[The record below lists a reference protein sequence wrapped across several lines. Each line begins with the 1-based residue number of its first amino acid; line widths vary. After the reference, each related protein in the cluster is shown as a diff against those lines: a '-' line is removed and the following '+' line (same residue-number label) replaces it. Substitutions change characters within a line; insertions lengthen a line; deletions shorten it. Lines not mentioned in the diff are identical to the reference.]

1 MHQTAADAHWQLG
14 KVERHG
20 QWFSRI
26 LDRVCD
32 EVKPS
37 SEEEWLDCVV
47 QTQTA
52 KNSLL
57 SQSGVSPNQMVFG
70 RNPKIPEDV
79 LQDEP
84 NVIASDAVQ
93 TSQSFGR
100 THEIR
105 QSARRA
111 VLACQDDRALRA
123 AIRARP
129 RTERDFKS
137 GDWVFYWRSQKWQDG
152 VLELGGKWHGTA
164 LVLGRVLEPGIIS
177 GLSLLLVDH
186 LDLILYRCDLLSVL
200 WLHPSSSKNQHSKF
214 LFSLDAQTLHNK

>member
-1 MHQTAADAHWQLG
+1 MVPLSQRETSVMLKKVLRDKWIAWAGVPTHLTTDPAQPNVGETFAEYCESSGICMHQTAADAHWQLG

-57 SQSGVSPNQMVFG
+57 SQSGVSPNQLVFG

-84 NVIASDAVQ
+84 NVVASDAVE
-93 TSQSFGR
+93 TSQSFGH
-100 THEIR
+100 TH
-105 QSARRA
+105 
-111 VLACQDDRALRA
+111 V
-123 AIRARP
+123 
-129 RTERDFKS
+129 
-137 GDWVFYWRSQKWQDG
+137 
-152 VLELGGKWHGTA
+152 
-164 LVLGRVLEPGIIS
+164 
-177 GLSLLLVDH
+177 
-186 LDLILYRCDLLSVL
+186 
-200 WLHPSSSKNQHSKF
+200 
-214 LFSLDAQTLHNK
+214 